1 VSSVKHPLGPVFC
14 HWWKDPGY
22 VAGRGCIPRMGGVV
36 DNVGMMHR
44 ISASLFLPRISNG
57 RVIGKLTKAG
67 RGVRR
72 LAIMCVALFATSTLI
87 MPRTPGRLGFDISC
101 LGGGPNNF
109 GDFKTSWRALRGSRR
124 ARALPSQFIPL
135 TRLRR
140 SITTFMEASPSACSI
155 SDVVARQVS

>member
-1 VSSVKHPLGPVFC
+1 
-14 HWWKDPGY
+14 
-22 VAGRGCIPRMGGVV
+22 V

-101 LGGGPNNF
+101 LGGGCVPT
-109 GDFKTSWRALRGSRR
+109 TSAISKHHGELYADRGEREPFHHNSSH
-124 ARALPSQFIPL
+124 SQDC
-135 TRLRR
+135 
-140 SITTFMEASPSACSI
+140 E
-155 SDVVARQVS
+155 DQ